1 MEAKIIPS
9 STSFNVLS
17 LLFTFLLCISSSNVQ
32 TSSAAITTTTTPSI
46 TYTNYLKTACNSTTY
61 PQLCLKSLSSYTST
75 IKTNELKLCSTA
87 LTVALKASSNTSKLV
102 KSLSK
107 IRGLSKTEAAII
119 RDCIEEIGN
128 SIDEIKQ
135 SVKVLRSLTGSDREL
150 QIDNLK
156 TWVSGAI
163 TDQTTCTDG
172 FDGNNVN
179 YAVKRAITKS
189 IVNVARLTSN
199 ALTFINNLSY

>member
-1 MEAKIIPS
+1 M
-9 STSFNVLS
+9 
-17 LLFTFLLCISSSNVQ
+17 
-32 TSSAAITTTTTPSI
+32 
-46 TYTNYLKTACNSTTY
+46 
-61 PQLCLKSLSSYTST
+61 
-75 IKTNELKLCSTA
+75 
-87 LTVALKASSNTSKLV
+87 ALKASSNTSKLV

-135 SVKVLRSLTGSDREL
+135 SVKVLRSLTGSDRGF

-156 TWVSGAI
+156 TWISGAI
-163 TDQTTCTDG
+163 TDQNTCTDG